1 MDTATECLDHGEQAR
16 WRRFIGVEQ
25 RLLALLARHLQRD
38 SGLSPADY
46 EVLVHLSKSSQG
58 RMRAFEIG
66 KITQWEKSRL
76 SHHLSRMVQ
85 RGLVER
91 QVCAADSRYADIVLT
106 GAGREAAAQ
115 ATEAYV
121 AYVRHF
127 FLDALSPEQLD
138 ALDGI
143 CDALL
148 TRLDE
153 GCADETARECAP
165 AEDAEQCGYPGEAET
180 CETPGRSVG

>member
-1 MDTATECLDHGEQAR
+1 MTTATDCLDHGEQAS

-25 RLLALLARHLQRD
+25 RLLARLARHLQRD

-46 EVLVHLSKSSQG
+46 EVLVNLSKSSQG

-66 KITQWEKSRL
+66 KVTQWEKSRL
-76 SHHLSRMVQ
+76 SHHLSRMVE

-91 QVCAADSRYADIVLT
+91 QICAADSRYADIVLT
-106 GAGREAAAQ
+106 DAGREAAAR
-115 ATEAYV
+115 ATEAYA
-121 AYVRHF
+121 AYVRRF

-143 CDALL
+143 CDAVQA
-148 TRLDE
+148 RLDQE
-153 GCADETARECAP
+153 RDAEPKECAGDD
-165 AEDAEQCGYPGEAET
+165 EIC
-180 CETPGRSVG
+180 